1 MTSKTDTR
9 ARAAITK
16 NVMLLHQVLM
26 MENDRA
32 AKRESDAFKAGTDE
46 ASVGACSHKHAVPI
60 NQCKTDDA
68 KNRASEEKARDMVR
82 HAMANWSRWM
92 RLC

>member
-1 MTSKTDTR
+1 M

-26 MENDRA
+26 MEND
-32 AKRESDAFKAGTDE
+32 KRREHYAFKAGAGTDE
-46 ASVGACSHKHAVPI
+46 ASIGAGSHEHAVPI
-60 NQCKTDDA
+60 NRCKTDDA

-92 RLC
+92 RSC

>member
-1 MTSKTDTR
+1 MKVR
-9 ARAAITK
+9 APSARETK
-16 NVMLLHQVLM
+16 MRPNALFS
-26 MENDRA
+26 A
-32 AKRESDAFKAGTDE
+32 AKKIARM
-46 ASVGACSHKHAVPI
+46 ASLSCSHKHAVPI

-92 RLC
+92 RSC